1 MILKVKVKNIFK
13 THHDVD
19 VVVLPGPALAP
30 DEDGLHLRGQGLL
43 PGDAQLEREARVCR
57 HAAALAVGVEARGGV
72 LHLLD
77 QPRHVL
83 EEEVVKV
90 LLLHVAELEHGFVA
104 SAHHAEAVSS
114 VLCASGW
121 QL

>member
-19 VVVLPGPALAP
+19 VVVLSGSALAP

-43 PGDAQLEREARVCR
+43 PGDAQLEGEARVCR
-57 HAAALAVGVEARGGV
+57 HAAALAVGVEAGGGV

-77 QPRHVL
+77 QAGHVL
-83 EEEVVKV
+83 EEEVVEV

-104 SAHHAEAVSS
+104 PAHHGEAVSCVRVGGS
-114 VLCASGW
+114 CE
-121 QL
+121 